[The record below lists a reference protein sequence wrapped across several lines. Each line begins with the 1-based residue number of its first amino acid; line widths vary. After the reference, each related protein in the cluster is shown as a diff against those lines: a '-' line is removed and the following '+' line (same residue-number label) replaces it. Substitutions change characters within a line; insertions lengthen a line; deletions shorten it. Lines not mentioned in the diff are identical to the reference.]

1 MTDVLIH
8 IPKRPPRSRPRGRFS
23 RPVRAAYRL
32 LGIKPG
38 ATLEQIK
45 TAFRGLAH
53 KIHPD
58 HQNTNIPDELIAAK
72 EAYDLI
78 CEDYE
83 KKHRKP
89 GPQATKLKYS
99 GYAIIDTAN
108 NEVVADGY
116 SSRKLAEADIPALIE
131 KDKLLPKYDP
141 KSKTSED
148 GLRPQRDLKTKK
160 LPQYAAVG
168 SPEAERKKKQRA
180 RQAAER
186 KRLEEPKKPKRSEKE
201 DPDAWQDYYDAVKQF
216 RYEWNHHLSCGL
228 TEADGSKLNLSMN
241 RGRYIDDAPTGKG
254 LLMTGGWDTRLLD
267 VADAAHQTSEG
278 EYGYVARKIRGKRAP
293 SGPDCFDEPW
303 DEELREGDCWRSL
316 RGPGNGPDAFEAE
329 DQTADS
335 ADCEPY
341 SELSAGDLQT
351 EAFFGGKTDDARL
364 LPCTEGWDDPAS
376 DFESRLS
383 ATELGAL
390 DESNI
395 PVEMVPEKLDRYVPA
410 GEFSE
415 FPEKEIQEA
424 SQSPFYL
431 DDPATAEE
439 RREEESTALPE
450 TPVKAL
456 PAQPVLALEEKPKCH
471 AIKYQYS
478 DKLLTP

>member
-1 MTDVLIH
+1 M
-8 IPKRPPRSRPRGRFS
+8 
-23 RPVRAAYRL
+23 
-32 LGIKPG
+32 
-38 ATLEQIK
+38 
-45 TAFRGLAH
+45 
-53 KIHPD
+53 
-58 HQNTNIPDELIAAK
+58 
-72 EAYDLI
+72 
-78 CEDYE
+78 
-83 KKHRKP
+83 
-89 GPQATKLKYS
+89 
-99 GYAIIDTAN
+99 GYQ
-108 NEVVADGY
+108 
-116 SSRKLAEADIPALIE
+116 
-131 KDKLLPKYDP
+131 
-141 KSKTSED
+141 TS
-148 GLRPQRDLKTKK
+148 
-160 LPQYAAVG
+160 
-168 SPEAERKKKQRA
+168 
-180 RQAAER
+180 
-186 KRLEEPKKPKRSEKE
+186 
-201 DPDAWQDYYDAVKQF
+201 
-216 RYEWNHHLSCGL
+216 
-228 TEADGSKLNLSMN
+228 
-241 RGRYIDDAPTGKG
+241 
-254 LLMTGGWDTRLLD
+254 D